1 MKLGC
6 STLLFAGH
14 DFDTAIAALG
24 EAGYDAVEL
33 GAIPGMG
40 EHLKPGE
47 APEVYQAMRAKLDAA
62 GLALESVGCSG
73 ALGTDRFEPLA
84 EAARAMGAPYM
95 TLGTGGTSDNEAS
108 WETVVAQLREA
119 LPVCERTGIKLSVKP
134 HVRSAV
140 YNVATARRMLDE
152 LQSEW
157 IGLNMDNTHLQRVGE
172 DPIQAVHEL
181 RDRICTARIRDY
193 LSDDLS
199 IGPLENQI
207 PGKGMADVPGYY
219 QALTEVPGLQYVV
232 LEMVGTRDLPLPEVQ
247 RVVGEALVALRSYQ

>member
-1 MKLGC
+1 M
-6 STLLFAGH
+6 
-14 DFDTAIAALG
+14 
-24 EAGYDAVEL
+24 
-33 GAIPGMG
+33 
-40 EHLKPGE
+40 
-47 APEVYQAMRAKLDAA
+47 
-62 GLALESVGCSG
+62 
-73 ALGTDRFEPLA
+73 
-84 EAARAMGAPYM
+84 
-95 TLGTGGTSDNEAS
+95 
-108 WETVVAQLREA
+108 AQLREA

-172 DPIQAVHEL
+172 NPIQAVREL
-181 RDRICTARIRDY
+181 RDWICTARIRDY

-207 PGKGMADVPGYY
+207 PGKGMADVSGYY

-232 LEMVGTRDLPLPEVQ
+232 LEMVGARDLPLPEVQ
-247 RVVGEALVALRSYQ
+247 RVVGEALVALKSYQ